1 MRLRRPERVAAAV
14 MLTALVASV
23 LLLGRP
29 ASGVETATPADNS
42 ATNQGVGSATVVD
55 LGASIK
61 ATIRYGC
68 SNGGWVEVTINAK
81 AHDDDFDTEQVFQVG
96 LAGTG
101 TDGAEI
107 FYAEGGPSQVVATD
121 QPVTV
126 RLAGPANEADHVFIK
141 RVGSSDVK
149 NIPLNEDCRN
159 RKPTN
164 FGLDDPSLAIGN
176 AACSAG
182 AKATLP
188 IALRNPNELD
198 WSTLRLGLTELDYTV
213 LLVRST
219 DGKLMA
225 PTNGRLVRFD
235 GPGQHTVALTAPA
248 SKRTSYEVRV
258 IGVDGSVVQSDE
270 LSVSCVLARPPTP
283 TPTTKTPTPTTKTP
297 SSTPSSTASAPPTT
311 TPTSSVSAPPT
322 RTPNPSA
329 SLSSSVSQSTAAS
342 PSAQLSSSTNSTQTA
357 TATTSRTR
365 PSATA
370 SSAVV
375 VPSEPSSSPSAPTT
389 SSTPKLIAEPPAN
402 SKRIFVW
409 QQDAALIV
417 LLDAA
422 AISMLV
428 GATVWQAKRR

>member
-1 MRLRRPERVAAAV
+1 

-61 ATIRYGC
+61 ATIRHGC
-68 SNGGWVEVTINAK
+68 SDGGWVEATIDAK
-81 AHDDDFDTEQVFQVG
+81 AHDDDDDNVDTEQVFQVG

-159 RKPTN
+159 RKPTD

-176 AACSAG
+176 ASCSAG

-188 IALRNPNELD
+188 IALDNPNELD
-198 WSTLRLGLTELDYTV
+198 WPTLRLGLTELDYTV

-219 DGKLMA
+219 DGQLMA

-235 GPGQHTVALTAPA
+235 GPGQDTVALTAPA

-258 IGVDGSVVQSDE
+258 IGVDGSVVQSGE
-270 LSVSCVLARPPTP
+270 LSVSCVLGRPPTP
-283 TPTTKTPTPTTKTP
+283 TPPTKTPSPPTKTP
-297 SSTPSSTASAPPTT
+297 SSTPSSSASVPPTT
-311 TPTSSVSAPPT
+311 APTTPASSVSAPPT
-322 RTPNPSA
+322 KTPTPSA
-329 SLSSSVSQSTAAS
+329 SVSNSVSQSSASS
-342 PSAQLSSSTNSTQTA
+342 PSAQLSSSTHSTQTA
-357 TATTSRTR
+357 TPTTGRPR

-370 SSAVV
+370 SSGVV
-375 VPSEPSSSPSAPTT
+375 GPTEPSSSAPASATPSK
-389 SSTPKLIAEPPAN
+389 PKLIAEPPAN

-409 QQDAALIV
+409 QQDAALVV